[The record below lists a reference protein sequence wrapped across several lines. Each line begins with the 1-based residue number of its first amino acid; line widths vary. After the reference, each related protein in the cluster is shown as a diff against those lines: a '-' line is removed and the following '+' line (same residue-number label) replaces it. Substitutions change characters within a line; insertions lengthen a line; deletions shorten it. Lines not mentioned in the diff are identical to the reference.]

1 MKTKIVVLNEHTLG
15 YIIPQLP
22 NYVQILHS
30 SILRGSP
37 YGLYP
42 DSILI
47 GSGDTIRLASSVDFD
62 EYRVSEIGFMN
73 PTKYEYFHI

>member
-15 YIIPQLP
+15 YITSDLP

-30 SILRGSP
+30 SILKGSP
-37 YGLYP
+37 YGLNP

-47 GSGDTIRLASSVDFD
+47 GSGDKLRLASSIDFN
-62 EYRVSEIGFMN
+62 EYRVSERGFIN
-73 PTKYEYFHI
+73 PREYEYFHI

>member
-15 YIIPQLP
+15 YITPDLP

-30 SILRGSP
+30 SILKGSP
-37 YGLYP
+37 YGLHP

-47 GSGDTIRLASSVDFD
+47 GSGDKIRLASSIDFN
-62 EYRVSEIGFMN
+62 EYRVSERGFMN
-73 PTKYEYFHI
+73 PREYEYFHI